1 MWAVRLKSFAT
12 WIGAIVSGGALAF
25 GAAVV
30 TSGSI
35 SAPQPVASLLTS
47 TTVVDFPTTV
57 PTGPST
63 TTTLTE
69 DHVVVPTT
77 NRGRVTTTV
86 PSYSE
91 YEEDERNWGERRD
104 EWDDEGD
111 D

>member
-1 MWAVRLKSFAT
+1 MWAMRLKSFAT
-12 WIGAIVSGGALAF
+12 WIGAIASGGALAV

-35 SAPQPVASLLTS
+35 PAPQPVASLSSS
-47 TTVVDFPTTV
+47 TTVVHSPTTV
-57 PTGPST
+57 PTKAST
-63 TTTLTE
+63 TTIVSE

-77 NRGRVTTTV
+77 SRGRVTTTI
-86 PSYSE
+86 PSYSG
-91 YEEDERNWGERRD
+91 YEEDEQHWGERRD